1 MHTHTH
7 TQVQVFI
14 DCISG
19 PSSLYGL
26 KVETLDSLVLSLLPS
41 LTHTYESLREPSA
54 LDSKL
59 KPFEEPSVMKESPKE
74 PSMMEEPPKE
84 PSMMEKPP
92 KEPSMM
98 EEPPKEPSMM
108 EEPPK
113 EPNMMEESPKQP
125 SMMEEPLKEPSMVDG
140 TLDLKVLL
148 MKELLQNL
156 CHCAGFNIPPVSTTN
171 LMASF
176 SFR

>member
-1 MHTHTH
+1 MHTH

-59 KPFEEPSVMKESPKE
+59 KPF
-74 PSMMEEPPKE
+74 
-84 PSMMEKPP
+84 

-108 EEPPK
+108 EEPLK
-113 EPNMMEESPKQP
+113 DP
-125 SMMEEPLKEPSMVDG
+125 SIVEEPLKEPSMVDG

-171 LMASF
+171 LMASL

>member
-1 MHTHTH
+1 MHTH

-59 KPFEEPSVMKESPKE
+59 KPFKE
-74 PSMMEEPPKE
+74 PSMMEEPPKD
-84 PSMMEKPP
+84 
-92 KEPSMM
+92 PSMM
-98 EEPPKEPSMM
+98 EEPLKDPSIV
-108 EEPPK
+108 
-113 EPNMMEESPKQP
+113 
-125 SMMEEPLKEPSMVDG
+125 EEPLKEPSMVDG

>member
-1 MHTHTH
+1 MHMHTH

-59 KPFEEPSVMKESPKE
+59 KPFKEASV
-74 PSMMEEPPKE
+74 
-84 PSMMEKPP
+84 
-92 KEPSMM
+92 M

-108 EEPPK
+108 EEPLK
-113 EPNMMEESPKQP
+113 DP
-125 SMMEEPLKEPSMVDG
+125 SIVEEPLKEPSMVDG

>member
-1 MHTHTH
+1 MHMHTH

-19 PSSLYGL
+19 PSNLYGL

-59 KPFEEPSVMKESPKE
+59 KPFKEASV
-74 PSMMEEPPKE
+74 
-84 PSMMEKPP
+84 
-92 KEPSMM
+92 M

-108 EEPPK
+108 EEPLK
-113 EPNMMEESPKQP
+113 DP
-125 SMMEEPLKEPSMVDG
+125 SIVDEPLKEPSMVDG

>member
-1 MHTHTH
+1 MHTH

-59 KPFEEPSVMKESPKE
+59 KPF
-74 PSMMEEPPKE
+74 
-84 PSMMEKPP
+84 

-113 EPNMMEESPKQP
+113 EPSIVEEPPKEPSVVEEPPKDPSMMEEPPKVP
-125 SMMEEPLKEPSMVDG
+125 SMMEEPLKKPSMVDG
-140 TLDLKVLL
+140 TLHLKVLL